1 MDFVDPL
8 TELLAR
14 RSTATALVLVEG
26 RQQRLR
32 WSWQALQQARHA
44 AAGWLREAGVGSGHC
59 LVVQSSNLPH
69 CFALLL
75 AALGEGIALLPIHPD
90 ASDDMLQELLARWRP
105 ALLIREASLPDK
117 HWLSALRCPLWQ
129 LEPGQP
135 RWLQPVSPAVAA
147 APVGRHPDLAL
158 LFHSAG
164 STGSAKALRYSRRS
178 LAVFL
183 SALAEL
189 YAAFPDTC
197 ALADGP
203 SARVNILP
211 WTHWGGLS
219 FCLQTLLEGRPLFL
233 LQSSD
238 PRDHLALLQETGAQ
252 LLLLVPGL
260 LTELLAVAPGTGAL
274 PALKHC
280 LAMGEAV
287 SLGQLHAVQARLSAR
302 VYNAYGLSECLTGI
316 YNRHDDLSLPFGSVG
331 RLRFGE
337 AVLLDSTGSP
347 ADEGELCVRNA
358 TTTPCYTDAALLAAR
373 YRDGWFRTGDR
384 LRRDADGYY
393 FYVGRVDSLCVIHGR
408 NVYPREV
415 EAVLLQHPAVR
426 QVVVSALCLR
436 DGRTRLAAAVQL
448 QPGYSLDASELLDF
462 YLRHGAAYATPCWL
476 EFWENLPCNAAGKFD
491 LPRIR
496 DTLQRHY
503 LQSLAPAPPH
513 AG

>member
-503 LQSLAPAPPH
+503 LQSLAAAPPH
-513 AG
+513 DG